1 MQKGCEMTCT
11 FEKYNNQV
19 KYRNPLPE
27 YLEEIKNWARPEDVP
42 YNFNP
47 FYTLTEFKT
56 ALLKGIEIYEKYGL
70 KEKAD
75 SLYIL
80 LNLSDT
86 WFKNDKY
93 RMDRVISY
101 ETGADT

>member
-1 MQKGCEMTCT
+1 MICS
-11 FEKYNNQV
+11 FEKYNNHV
-19 KYRNPLPE
+19 KYRNSSHE
-27 YLEEIKNWARPEDVP
+27 YLEDIKKWSTPEDVP

-47 FYTLTEFKT
+47 FYTLAEFKI
-56 ALLKGIEIYEKYGL
+56 ALLKGIEIYENHGV
-70 KEKAD
+70 KEKGD

-93 RMDRVISY
+93 RMNRVISY
-101 ETGADT
+101 ETGTDT